1 MLYGSAALGSLGFAS
16 LPVKGTVSAL
26 NIPNTTTELQGL
38 RFGRTSN
45 TQTFESP
52 LNGGVQTA
60 VLTGGKWFATFKILP
75 LTRAEA
81 QQWMVFLLKLQGM
94 GGRFLAHDPSNASPR
109 GALGTSVPLI
119 DGVNQVGASL
129 KTKGW
134 DVSTSGLLLTGD
146 AIAYDTGSTWRERHI
161 VAEDVD
167 SDSSGNAVIRLTHA
181 MRETPLDNDTLI
193 TTNASCVMRLINDE
207 QAVWDVR
214 TALIF
219 GMEFSG
225 VEVFK

>member
-1 MLYGSAALGSLGFAS
+1 MLYGSGVLGSLGYGS
-16 LPVKGTVSAL
+16 LSVKGTISAL
-26 NIPNTTTELQGL
+26 SIPNTTTDLQGL

-52 LNGGVQTA
+52 LNGSVQTA
-60 VLTGGKWFATFKILP
+60 ILTGGKWFATFRILP
-75 LTRAEA
+75 LTRSEA
-81 QQWMVFLLKLQGM
+81 QQWIVFLLKLQGM

-119 DGVNQVGASL
+119 DGVDQVGASI

-134 DVSTSGLLLTGD
+134 DASTSGLLLAGD
-146 AIAYDTGSTWRERHI
+146 AIAYDTPLGVRERHI

-167 SDSSGNAVIRLTHA
+167 SDSSGNAVIRLTHS
-181 MRETPLDNDTLI
+181 MRETPFDNDTLI
-193 TTNASCVMRLINDE
+193 TTNAACVMRLINDE